1 MVPEME
7 ICKMHNLKNQIQELE
22 ELLDLN
28 HGQLNTEVRAAMKLK
43 IAELKRQADQA
54 DAANQGRIAAE
65 VDASLRR
72 YGRPRPRDSQML
84 VHLAPAC
91 ASVKRSRLRRTGE
104 NS

>member
-65 VDASLRR
+65 ALRLLSSL
-72 YGRPRPRDSQML
+72 L
-84 VHLAPAC
+84 
-91 ASVKRSRLRRTGE
+91 SVITNVMTLLK
-104 NS
+104 